1 MKGYIHSFQSLGTVD
16 GPGVRFV
23 TFMQGCP
30 LRCGCCHNP
39 DTWEFNINN
48 EFTPQQV
55 LEKAIRFKE
64 YFGFDGGVT
73 LSGGEPLAQAE
84 FVTEFFK
91 LCKQN
96 GLNTCLDTSGCIIN
110 DKVKELLDYTD
121 TVLLDI
127 KYTENYLY
135 EKHVG
140 CDYQRVLSFLSLLNE
155 KNIPVWLRQ
164 VIIPTLNDNE
174 NNIKALNALKNQYP
188 CVKKIELLPFKKICQ
203 VKYDNLKI
211 NFPFKDLPTPTKEE
225 MDKLNGLIEK

>member
-48 EFTPQQV
+48 TFTPEEV
-55 LEKAIRFKE
+55 LEKALRFKD
-64 YFGFDGGVT
+64 YFGKDGGVT
-73 LSGGEPLAQAE
+73 ISGGEPLSQAE
-84 FVTEFFK
+84 FAKEFFS
-91 LCKQN
+91 LCKQK
-96 GLNTCLDTSGCIIN
+96 GLSTCLDTSGSIIN
-110 DKVKELLDYTD
+110 EQVKTLLDYTD
-121 TVLLDI
+121 IILLDI
-127 KYTENYLY
+127 KYTEKDLY

-140 CDYQRVLSFLSLLNE
+140 CSYDKVLSFLRLANE

-164 VIIPTLNDNE
+164 VVIPTLNDNE
-174 NNIKALNALKNQYP
+174 NNIKELNLLKRQYP

-203 VKYDNLKI
+203 TKYDNLGI
-211 NFPFKDLPTPTKEE
+211 PFPFKDFETPSPNKIKELE
-225 MDKLNGLIEK
+225 QM